1 MIQKKVVFLLSI
13 ILVFAFL
20 ILGCKS
26 TPEPES
32 PPPVSDPVIEVKPE
46 PIVPAEPEPVPE
58 PEPEPVKP
66 DFSNE
71 NAELVTQIK
80 DAKQKA
86 DEVGAKDAFTKEY
99 ESLTASYEEAK
110 KTYDAGGDSEAFNI
124 NAKETL
130 LKYQALEKAT
140 LAKNYKAKIDSLDFA
155 KYNTEKYASGE
166 SNLNKVSSLFEQNAS
181 ATEIFAA
188 SESAYNDLYTV
199 YKDGYTEICNAK
211 KLAIAD
217 VKKQADELKANKGDK
232 EGYSAAT
239 SLYNAAETDFSKEL
253 YESAFKGYESTF
265 VAFSG
270 VYERVLEKRKKA
282 EEAIARAKEKT
293 QKIHQF
299 AQEAD
304 TIAPLPGIDEE
315 SEPAET
321 PSEAATSTDSVDTA
335 LKTVDATVQEV
346 VKDSLELIIETTT
359 EAVEEAVEEVNAK

>member
-1 MIQKKVVFLLSI
+1 MRSINQLSEYLFKWGKIVEENVV
-13 ILVFAFL
+13 
-20 ILGCKS
+20 
-26 TPEPES
+26 
-32 PPPVSDPVIEVKPE
+32 
-46 PIVPAEPEPVPE
+46 
-58 PEPEPVKP
+58 
-66 DFSNE
+66 
-71 NAELVTQIK
+71 
-80 DAKQKA
+80 KA
-86 DEVGAKDAFTKEY
+86 HQET
-99 ESLTASYEEAK
+99 AK

-282 EEAIARAKEKT
+282 EE
-293 QKIHQF
+293 
-299 AQEAD
+299 
-304 TIAPLPGIDEE
+304 
-315 SEPAET
+315 
-321 PSEAATSTDSVDTA
+321 
-335 LKTVDATVQEV
+335 
-346 VKDSLELIIETTT
+346 
-359 EAVEEAVEEVNAK
+359 